1 MTTEQTWNQLVP
13 QEGAYRQALKEPGRL
28 ARHTRRQALEE
39 KSDAETREFIGAF
52 LNIFERIAD
61 KIRGEKK

>member
-13 QEGAYRQALKEPGRL
+13 QEETSRQALKEAGRL
-28 ARHTRRQALEE
+28 ARHTRRQAPKE
-39 KSDAETREFIGAF
+39 KPDEETREFIGAL